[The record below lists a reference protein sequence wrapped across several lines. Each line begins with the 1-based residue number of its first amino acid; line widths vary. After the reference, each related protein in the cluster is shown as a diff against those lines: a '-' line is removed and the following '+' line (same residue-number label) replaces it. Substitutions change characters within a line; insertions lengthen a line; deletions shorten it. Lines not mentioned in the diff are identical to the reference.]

1 VTSTIPNA
9 FVEQTIAPSPPR
21 EILAEQIKLFYKNYA
36 AGIYAQIPG
45 EAIFAICLWWIG
57 FGLPALIWLA
67 VAVTFEVVDNWTA
80 ARVFRNFSTSVRD
93 ISRYSR
99 RLCAGVGVSGLVWA
113 SAGFFISATNSP
125 GQELWIV
132 TALSLVMLAACTGCA
147 GYLPAVYWWLT
158 PVTLSLVF
166 NLTFF
171 SDLPFPGIYL
181 AIGILFAAGAMLMF
195 SHNFHR
201 ALTTSIQLNIRNREL
216 AKETAAKK
224 EDADKANRAK
234 SGFLASASHDL
245 RQPMQA
251 IRLLVGNLYST
262 PQTPESRT
270 LLNQI
275 RDSVEAMGSQ
285 LDFLLDISRLDSGT
299 VVPRYGEFSLERL
312 FQRLKLQYGPLAQAK
327 ALSLEVTTAKVGVR
341 SDPDLLERI
350 LQNLLSNAIRYT
362 DAGHI
367 ELRCV
372 QRDDCVHIEI
382 ADTGIGIPQSELATI
397 FDVLKQL
404 GNPER
409 DHRKGT
415 GLGLA
420 IVDRL
425 AKLLDHPVTVTSAEG
440 RGSCFRVDVPIAT
453 ALAPETPDV
462 EPMSDTAVVGT
473 FVLAIE
479 DNPIIL
485 ESLGRLLS
493 NWGCPVVGARTGD
506 AAIDALAEHDRI
518 PDLIVSDYRLP
529 NKETGIDAIANVR
542 RAMDANVPAI
552 LITGDTDPAIADHAQ
567 RLGMQL
573 LRKPVTPSELKRA
586 MSLALAEGKKP
597 LQH

>member
-1 VTSTIPNA
+1 MQGDAADDSASTA
-9 FVEQTIAPSPPR
+9 SH
-21 EILAEQIKLFYKNYA
+21 EILAEQIKLLYKNYV

-45 EAIFAICLWWIG
+45 EATFAFCLWWMG
-57 FGLPALIWLA
+57 FGRLALIWLA
-67 VAVTFEVVDNWTA
+67 IAVAFEIIDNWSVV
-80 ARVFRNFSTSVRD
+80 RFFRDFSTHTGS

-99 RLCAGVGVSGLVWA
+99 RLCLGIGMSGIVWG
-113 SAGFFISATNSP
+113 SAAFFIAATNST
-125 GQELWIV
+125 GQEFWIMA
-132 TALSLVMLAACTGCA
+132 ALSLTMLAACTGCA
-147 GYLPAVYWWLT
+147 GYLPAVYLWLT
-158 PVTLSLVF
+158 PVSLSLAF

-171 SDLPFPGIYL
+171 SDLPLPGIYL
-181 AIGILFAAGAMLMF
+181 AIGVLFVAGAMLMF
-195 SHNFHR
+195 SHNFYR

-216 AKETAAKK
+216 AAETATKK
-224 EDADKANRAK
+224 DEADQANRAK

-262 PQTPESRT
+262 PQTPDSRA

-299 VVPRYGEFSLERL
+299 VVPRYSEFSLDRL
-312 FQRLKLQYGPLAQAK
+312 FHRLKLQYGPLAKAK
-327 ALSLEVTTAKVGVR
+327 GLSLEVSEADVGVH

-350 LQNLLSNAIRYT
+350 LQNLLSNGIRYT
-362 DAGHI
+362 DVGQI
-367 ELRCV
+367 TLRCV
-372 QRDDCVHIEI
+372 QIDDRVHIEV
-382 ADTGIGIPQSELATI
+382 ADTGIGIPESELSSI

-425 AKLLDHPVTVTSAEG
+425 AKLLEHPVTVTSQEG
-440 RGSCFRVDVPIAT
+440 HGSCFRVDLPT
-453 ALAPETPDV
+453 AQASIPNVLERAPMPDMMV
-462 EPMSDTAVVGT
+462 AGT
-473 FVLAIE
+473 FVVAIE

-493 NWGCPVVGARTGD
+493 NWGCPVVGARSGE
-506 AAIDALAEHDRI
+506 AAVIALAEHDRV

-529 NKETGIDAIANVR
+529 NHETGIAAIASVR
-542 RAMDANVPAI
+542 LASDSTAPAI
-552 LITGDTDPAIADHAQ
+552 LITGDTDPAIAEQA
-567 RLGMQL
+567 RISGMQL

-586 MSLALAEGKKP
+586 MSLALSEARTP
-597 LQH
+597 L